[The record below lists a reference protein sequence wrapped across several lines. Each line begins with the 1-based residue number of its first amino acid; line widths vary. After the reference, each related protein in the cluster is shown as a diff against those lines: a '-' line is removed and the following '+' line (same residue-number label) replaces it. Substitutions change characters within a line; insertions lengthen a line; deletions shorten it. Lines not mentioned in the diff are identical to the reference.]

1 MSVIKHSDQRVAIFI
16 DTQNLYHSAKNLYNT
31 KVNFGAIMEAVTGK
45 RKLIRALAYVITT
58 EAGDETQFF
67 EALTKLGIETK
78 TKDLQ
83 IFYGGAKKADWDVG
97 MAVDAIRLAP
107 KVDTIV
113 LATGDGD
120 FVPLVTFLK
129 EHFGVQVEVIS
140 FGRSSS
146 TKLREACEDFIDMCD
161 HPEKYLMGYR
171 AQRSPAKKTRPHAAK
186 KSTRVLATARKEFS
200 DDELGIFSGG
210 DESKTTDNRLSDSR

>member
-31 KVNFGAIMEAVTGK
+31 KVNFGAIMESAIGK
-45 RKLIRALAYVITT
+45 RKLIRSIAYVITT

-97 MAVDAIRLAP
+97 LAVDAIRLAP

-171 AQRSPAKKTRPHAAK
+171 VRRGIKKGKP
-186 KSTRVLATARKEFS
+186 LARKTTRKEFS
-200 DDELGIFSGG
+200 DEDLGIFTG
-210 DESKTTDNRLSDSR
+210 DELKG